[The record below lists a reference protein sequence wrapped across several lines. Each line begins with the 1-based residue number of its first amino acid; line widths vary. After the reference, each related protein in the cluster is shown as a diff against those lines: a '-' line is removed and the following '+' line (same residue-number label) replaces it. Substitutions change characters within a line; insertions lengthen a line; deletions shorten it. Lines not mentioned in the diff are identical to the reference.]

1 MPGHF
6 YKNLSRSRSG
16 YVRNKKKSMAMN
28 TLYNFLPK
36 DRSPNSVN
44 AAVRQQI
51 LDNWDH
57 IAMPLDGMGVFRRIT
72 AQIGGILEDANVDIQ
87 KKAVLVLC
95 ADNGIVEEGV
105 SQTGQEVTRIVAEG
119 MGRGQSTVCLMANQI
134 GARVI
139 PVDAGINCTEA
150 IPGILDRKIRCGSRN
165 FLKQPAMTPQETTR
179 ALRLGLELAA
189 DCKQQGY
196 RILAT
201 GEMGIGNT
209 TTSSTV
215 AAALLGEPPEVLI
228 GRGAGLSDSG
238 LFKKKQAAGTAIRK
252 YHLYEQDAFTVLQIA
267 GGYDLAALAGICM
280 GGCLYR
286 LPVVLDG
293 VISMTAALIA
303 VRLLPETQA
312 FLIPSHLSRE
322 PAAARLAEALELQP
336 VICAEM
342 ALGEGSGA
350 VMMLSLLDM
359 VLAVYSGLR
368 TFAQADIAPY
378 ERFV

>member
-1 MPGHF
+1 M
-6 YKNLSRSRSG
+6 KNTNN
-16 YVRNKKKSMAMN
+16 Y
-28 TLYNFLPK
+28 LPK
-36 DRSPNSVN
+36 NVSLKSVN
-44 AAVRQQI
+44 EAVRQEV

-57 IAMPLDGMGVFRRIT
+57 IAMPLDGMGAFCTIT

-95 ADNGIVEEGV
+95 ADNGIVKEGV
-105 SQTGQEVTRIVAEG
+105 SQTGQEVTRIVAQG

-139 PVDAGINCTEA
+139 PVDAGINTAEP
-150 IPGILDRKIRCGSRN
+150 IPGVLDKKIRCGSRN
-165 FLKQPAMTPQETTR
+165 FLKEPAMTREETER

-189 DCKQQGY
+189 ECKRQGF

-209 TTSSTV
+209 TTSSTA
-215 AAALLGEPPEVLI
+215 AAALLGEPPETLI

-238 LFKKKQAAGTAIRK
+238 FSKKKQAAEAAIRK
-252 YHLYEQDAFTVLQIA
+252 YRLYEQDAFTVLQTV

-303 VRLLPETQA
+303 VRLLPETKA

-322 PAAARLAEALELQP
+322 PAAARLAEALQLQP
-336 VICAEM
+336 VIYGEM
-342 ALGEGSGA
+342 ALGEGTGA

-368 TFAQADIAPY
+368 TFAEADIVPY